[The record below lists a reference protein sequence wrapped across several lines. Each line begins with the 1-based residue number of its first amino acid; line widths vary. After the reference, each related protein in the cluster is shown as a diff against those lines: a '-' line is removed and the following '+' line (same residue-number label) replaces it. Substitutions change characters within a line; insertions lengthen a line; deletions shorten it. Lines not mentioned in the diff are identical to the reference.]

1 MRRAISVRVLP
12 RPALKVSHN
21 RTGDQIRPQEPS
33 FARRIA
39 LACNTHAGVRMS
51 SQVVNERAFLGNAL
65 HAPRRGDVEL
75 LRDTLIVI
83 HRDGRIASVD
93 PQPSPARERLAQRL
107 TAEKALVRLREDQY
121 LLPGLV
127 DLHIHAPQWPQL
139 GKALEL
145 PLEEWLQQH
154 TFPLEARYADSAYAQ
169 SVYTDLVSALLANGT
184 TTAVYFA
191 SLHLPAT
198 KVLAD
203 VCLAK
208 SQRAFIGR
216 VAMDDA
222 QLCPAYYRDAS
233 AQQAVEDTR
242 AFIEYVRALPGKHAR
257 LIQAV
262 ITPRFIPAC
271 SDELLRG
278 LGELA
283 AESGC
288 HIQTHCSESDWEH
301 EFVLRRCGCTDTQA
315 LAGFGLLSRRSILA
329 HGNLLGDADLAT
341 LAERGAVVAH
351 CPLSNVYFSDA
362 VFPLQRALAQGLHVG
377 LGTDIAGG
385 ASPSILE
392 NVRHAVIAS
401 RMLESGVDARESRG
415 QRRRPHSRVD
425 LPTAFWLATAGGGL
439 ALNLP
444 VGLFRAGF
452 EFDGLLIDAT
462 VPDSNLRIDGPDTAH
477 EILQK
482 IVYHAAR
489 ANIRAVWVGGRCVH
503 GEEPGG

>member
-1 MRRAISVRVLP
+1 
-12 RPALKVSHN
+12 
-21 RTGDQIRPQEPS
+21 
-33 FARRIA
+33 
-39 LACNTHAGVRMS
+39 MS
-51 SQVVNERAFLGNAL
+51 SQLVNERAFLGNAL
-65 HAPRRGDVEL
+65 HAPRRGDLEL

-83 HRDGRIASVD
+83 DRDGRIASVHT
-93 PQPSPARERLAQRL
+93 QPSPARERLVQRL
-107 TAEKALVRLREDQY
+107 TADHALVRLRADQY

-145 PLEEWLQQH
+145 PLEEWLQKH
-154 TFPLEARYADSAYAQ
+154 TFPLEARYADTAFAQ
-169 SVYTDLVSALLANGT
+169 SVYRELVTALLANGT

-198 KVLAD
+198 QILAD

-208 SQRAFIGR
+208 SQRALIGR

-233 AQQAVEDTR
+233 AQHAVEETR
-242 AFIEYVRALPGKHAR
+242 AFIEYVRALPGNHAR

-271 SDELLRG
+271 SDELLRR

-301 EFVLRRCGCTDTQA
+301 EFVLHRCGCTDTKA
-315 LAGFGLLSRRSILA
+315 LEGFGLLSRRSILA
-329 HGNLLGDADLAT
+329 HGNFLTDADLAT
-341 LAERGAVVAH
+341 LVERGAVVAH

-362 VFPLQRALAQGLHVG
+362 VFPLRRALAQGLHVG

-392 NVRHAVIAS
+392 NVRQAVIAS
-401 RMLESGVDARESRG
+401 RMLESGVDAHQSRG
-415 QRRRPHSRVD
+415 ARRRPHSRVD

-444 VGLFRAGF
+444 VGLFREGF
-452 EFDGLLIDAT
+452 EFDSLLIDAGA
-462 VPDSNLRIDGPDTAH
+462 PDSNLRIDGPDTPH

-489 ANIRAVWVGGRCVH
+489 ANIRTVWVGGRCVH
-503 GEEPGG
+503 GQEPGG